1 MQPTDNDAIPTSAV
15 TRSTTDP
22 ESAYRASGRLVAV
35 ALLLTLAAPVWAHHS
50 EAGFDKTTIAAFE
63 GVVTGFDWRN
73 PHVYVLVETTEAD
86 GQPVQWRVET
96 SSTPILSRRG
106 WNSDSLRPGDSVLV
120 RGHPERGTGRNYA
133 LLLALQKD
141 DGTILTA
148 APLSS
153 QSNAKAAGLSG
164 IWKPDAATVADFHER
179 VSSLPLTEKG
189 TTARDSFYYYSD
201 SPVAQCIAHPA
212 PWVFNSELYVN
223 EIDVGEDVVILHSE
237 YFGVRRTVYMDG
249 RGHPEDAARTLQG
262 HSIGRWEGDTLVVD
276 TRLFADHRIGNGPG
290 IPSGAQRH
298 VIERLTLSEDGTR
311 IIYDMFVEDPE
322 YLVEPLSARVE
333 WLYMPDLQRYGYDCD
348 PEVSSMF
355 RLD

>member
-1 MQPTDNDAIPTSAV
+1 MTKIATGTARFKLI
-15 TRSTTDP
+15 
-22 ESAYRASGRLVAV
+22 V
-35 ALLLTLAAPVWAHHS
+35 ALSSMIAAPISAHHS
-50 EAGFDKTTIAAFE
+50 EAGFDKSTIAAFE

-73 PHVYVLVETTEAD
+73 PHVYVLVETTGAD
-86 GQPVQWRVET
+86 GQAVEWRVET
-96 SSTPILSRRG
+96 SSTPILARRG
-106 WNSDSLRPGDSVLV
+106 WNEDSLQPGDSVLV

-133 LLLALQKD
+133 LLLALQRE

-153 QSNAKAAGLSG
+153 QAAARASSLSG
-164 IWKPDAATVADFHER
+164 IWKPDAATVAEFHQR
-179 VSSLPLTEKG
+179 VSDLPLTDKG
-189 TTARDSFYYYSD
+189 AAARDAFYYYSD

-237 YFGVRRTVYMDG
+237 YFGVRRTVHMDG
-249 RGHPEDAARTLQG
+249 RGHPENAERTLQG

-276 TRLFADHRIGNGPG
+276 TRFFADHRIGNGPG

-298 VIERLTLSEDGTR
+298 VIERITLSADGTR
-311 IIYDMFVEDPE
+311 IVYDVFVEDPE
-322 YLVEPLSARVE
+322 YLVEPLNARIE
-333 WLYMPDLQRYGYDCD
+333 WIYVPELQRYSYDCD

>member
-1 MQPTDNDAIPTSAV
+1 MRRPLAV
-15 TRSTTDP
+15 VLSCTVV
-22 ESAYRASGRLVAV
+22 ASVS
-35 ALLLTLAAPVWAHHS
+35 AHHS

-63 GVVTGFDWRN
+63 GIVTGFDWKN
-73 PHVYVLVETTEAD
+73 PHVYVLVATTQD
-86 GQPVQWRVET
+86 NGRPVEWRVET

-106 WNSDSLRPGDSVLV
+106 WSADSLQPGDRILV
-120 RGHPERGTGRNYA
+120 RGHPERGTSRNYA
-133 LLLALQKD
+133 LLLALQRE

-153 QSNAKAAGLSG
+153 QSNARAAGLSG
-164 IWKPDAATVADFHER
+164 IWKPDAATVADFHRR
-179 VSSLPLTEKG
+179 VDSVALTEKG
-189 TTARDSFYYYSD
+189 AAAKESFDYYSD

-223 EIDVGEDVVILHSE
+223 EIDIGDDVVILHSE
-237 YFGVRRTVYMDG
+237 YFGVRRIVYMDG
-249 RGHPEDAARTLQG
+249 REHPENAERTLQG

-276 TRLFADHRIGNGPG
+276 SRLFADHRIGNGPG

-298 VIERLTLSEDGTR
+298 VIERFTLSEDGTR
-311 IIYDMFVEDPE
+311 IMLDLFVEDPE
-322 YLVEPLSARVE
+322 FLAEPLNARVE
-333 WLYMPDLQRYGYDCD
+333 WVYAPQLQRYGYDCD

>member
-1 MQPTDNDAIPTSAV
+1 V
-15 TRSTTDP
+15 TRQATSTDRWFP
-22 ESAYRASGRLVAV
+22 SNRYHLAVAV
-35 ALLLTLAAPVWAHHS
+35 SLMIAAPVSGHHS

-63 GVVTGFDWRN
+63 GVVTELDWRN
-73 PHVYVLVETTEAD
+73 PHVYVLVETKGAD
-86 GQPVQWRVET
+86 SQPVQWRVET

-106 WNSDSLRPGDSVLV
+106 WTPDSLQPGDSVLV
-120 RGHPERGTGRNYA
+120 RGHPERGTDRNYA
-133 LLLALQKD
+133 LLLALQKE

-153 QSNAKAAGLSG
+153 ESNARASGLSG
-164 IWKPDAATVADFHER
+164 IWKPDSATVAEFHRR

-189 TTARDSFYYYSD
+189 AAARDSFDYYRE

-223 EIDVGEDVVILHSE
+223 EVDVGEDVVILHSE

-249 RGHPEDAARTLQG
+249 RGHPNDAERTLQG
-262 HSIGRWEGDTLVVD
+262 HSIGSWEDDTLVVD

-322 YLVEPLSARVE
+322 YLIEPLSARVE
-333 WLYMPDLQRYGYDCD
+333 WLYVPELQRYGYDCD

>member
-1 MQPTDNDAIPTSAV
+1 MKIPVTSNV
-15 TRSTTDP
+15 SRHI
-22 ESAYRASGRLVAV
+22 AV
-35 ALLLTLAAPVWAHHS
+35 ALSLFAAPVLGHHS

-73 PHVYVLVETTEAD
+73 PHVYVLVETTGTD

-106 WNSDSLRPGDSVLV
+106 WDPESLQVGDSVLV

-133 LLLALQKD
+133 LLLALQHE

-148 APLSS
+148 APLGSQTAARASS
-153 QSNAKAAGLSG
+153 LSG
-164 IWKPDAATVADFHER
+164 IWKPDAATVADFHQA
-179 VSSLPLTEKG
+179 VSGLTLTEKG
-189 TTARDSFYYYSD
+189 AAARDSFYYYSD

-223 EIDVGEDVVILHSE
+223 EIDVGDDVVILHGE

-249 RGHPEDAARTLQG
+249 RSHPENAERTLQG
-262 HSIGRWEGDTLVVD
+262 HSIGRWEDDTLVVD

-298 VIERLTLSEDGTR
+298 VVERFALSDDGTR
-311 IIYDMFVEDPE
+311 IILDLFVEDPE
-322 YLVEPLSARVE
+322 YLAEPLSARVE
-333 WLYMPDLQRYGYDCD
+333 WIYVPELQRYGYDCD

>member
-1 MQPTDNDAIPTSAV
+1 MRKPTSFIF
-15 TRSTTDP
+15 
-22 ESAYRASGRLVAV
+22 
-35 ALLLTLAAPVWAHHS
+35 ALALSSVVAAPAFGHHS

-73 PHVYVLVETTEAD
+73 PHVYVLVEATEAD
-86 GQPVQWRVET
+86 GQTSQWRVET

-106 WNSDSLRPGDSVLV
+106 WTPDSLQPGDSVLV

-153 QSNAKAAGLSG
+153 ESQARASSLSG
-164 IWKPDAATVADFHER
+164 IWKPDAATVAVFHQA
-179 VSSLPLTEKG
+179 VSDLPLTDKG
-189 TTARDSFYYYSD
+189 ETARDSFYYYSD

-223 EIDVGEDVVILHSE
+223 EIDVSDDVVILHSE

-249 RGHPEDAARTLQG
+249 RGHPEDGERTLQG

-298 VIERLTLSEDGTR
+298 VVERLTLSDDGTR
-311 IIYDMFVEDPE
+311 ILYDMFVEDPE
-322 YLVEPLSARVE
+322 YLVEPLTARVE
-333 WLYMPDLQRYGYDCD
+333 WVYVPDLQRYNYDCD

>member
-1 MQPTDNDAIPTSAV
+1 MSERRVYI
-15 TRSTTDP
+15 
-22 ESAYRASGRLVAV
+22 
-35 ALLLTLAAPVWAHHS
+35 ALALWFIATAPVAAHHS

-63 GVVTGFDWRN
+63 GIVTGFDWRN
-73 PHVYVLVETTEAD
+73 PHVYVLVETMGAD
-86 GQPVQWRVET
+86 GRPVEWRVET

-106 WNSDSLRPGDSVLV
+106 WTPDSLQPGDNVLV
-120 RGHPERGTGRNYA
+120 RGHPERGTDRNYA
-133 LLLALQKD
+133 LLLALQKE

-148 APLSS
+148 APLGSES
-153 QSNAKAAGLSG
+153 EARASGLSG
-164 IWKPDAATVADFHER
+164 IWKPDGATVAEFHER
-179 VSSLPLTEKG
+179 ISRLPLTEKG
-189 TTARDSFYYYSD
+189 AAAKDSFYYYSD

-223 EIDVGEDVVILHSE
+223 EIDVGDDVVILHSE

-249 RGHPEDAARTLQG
+249 RGHPGDAERALQG
-262 HSIGRWEGDTLVVD
+262 HSIGRWDGDTLVVD

-298 VIERLTLSEDGTR
+298 VVERLTLSDDGTR
-311 IIYDMFVEDPE
+311 ILYDMFVEDPE
-322 YLVEPLSARVE
+322 YLVEPLTARVE
-333 WLYMPDLQRYGYDCD
+333 WVYVPDLQRYNYDCD